1 MIYKS
6 YLIEQNL
13 ESLTEKVVLFYG
25 ENFGLK
31 HEFKKK
37 IKNRSLENETFDFY
51 QEEIIKDESFLIR
64 EIKNISLFQKKKIFF
79 LENVND
85 KIFNILEQNIRHVG
99 DNQIYL
105 FADILDKKSKLR
117 NLFEKQQNLAC
128 VPCYAD
134 NEISIKKI
142 IQNKLKDFEGVSPY
156 IINLICDN
164 SNLDRTKLNNELEKI
179 IICFENKKIIKEDLE
194 ALLDA
199 RTNDDFNLL
208 KDEAIIGNRKKT
220 NEYLSDTIIEPD
232 KDIYY
237 LSLINQRLTKLYQ
250 IKKQAESGG
259 LEQAISN
266 IKPPIFWKDKPIYL
280 KQLEKWSLEKI
291 RKVLNYTY
299 EIEIQIKSNSLINKN
314 LLLKKLLLDICSTAN
329 S

>member
-1 MIYKS
+1 MILL
-6 YLIEQNL
+6 YLL
-13 ESLTEKVVLFYG
+13 
-25 ENFGLK
+25 
-31 HEFKKK
+31 
-37 IKNRSLENETFDFY
+37 
-51 QEEIIKDESFLIR
+51 
-64 EIKNISLFQKKKIFF
+64 
-79 LENVND
+79 
-85 KIFNILEQNIRHVG
+85 
-99 DNQIYL
+99 
-105 FADILDKKSKLR
+105 
-117 NLFEKQQNLAC
+117 
-128 VPCYAD
+128 
-134 NEISIKKI
+134 
-142 IQNKLKDFEGVSPY
+142 QNKLKDFEGVSPY

-250 IKKQAESGG
+250 IKKQAKSGG

-280 KQLEKWSLEKI
+280 KQLEKK
-291 RKVLNYTY
+291 T
-299 EIEIQIKSNSLINKN
+299 
-314 LLLKKLLLDICSTAN
+314 D
-329 S
+329 

>member
-1 MIYKS
+1 M
-6 YLIEQNL
+6 
-13 ESLTEKVVLFYG
+13 
-25 ENFGLK
+25 
-31 HEFKKK
+31 
-37 IKNRSLENETFDFY
+37 
-51 QEEIIKDESFLIR
+51 
-64 EIKNISLFQKKKIFF
+64 
-79 LENVND
+79 
-85 KIFNILEQNIRHVG
+85 
-99 DNQIYL
+99 
-105 FADILDKKSKLR
+105 
-117 NLFEKQQNLAC
+117 
-128 VPCYAD
+128 PCYAD

-250 IKKQAESGG
+250 IKKQAKSGG